1 MVGKLVYK
9 NYFIIWYYK
18 IIMLKRT
25 SIIKEHKEHK
35 EPNFLDGSWLI
46 SYVVNDKIVIFRT
59 PDNKKRV
66 KFSDNIE
73 VNKLENNKIVKSS
86 DQMNK
91 YGKPPSKMD
100 EFFENYLVSIMNFGN
115 IRANKYGL
123 MASLRLLKLYH
134 FFMSQLINSHYLIT
148 TKGKKMVYSKK
159 TIVRKNGIDKLT
171 NFINN
176 KTDLDKHI
184 NIIRKFY
191 RKYCVK

>member
-46 SYVVNDKIVIFRT
+46 SYVVNYKIVIFRT

-100 EFFENYLVSIMNFGN
+100 
-115 IRANKYGL
+115 
-123 MASLRLLKLYH
+123 
-134 FFMSQLINSHYLIT
+134 
-148 TKGKKMVYSKK
+148 
-159 TIVRKNGIDKLT
+159 
-171 NFINN
+171 
-176 KTDLDKHI
+176 
-184 NIIRKFY
+184 
-191 RKYCVK
+191 